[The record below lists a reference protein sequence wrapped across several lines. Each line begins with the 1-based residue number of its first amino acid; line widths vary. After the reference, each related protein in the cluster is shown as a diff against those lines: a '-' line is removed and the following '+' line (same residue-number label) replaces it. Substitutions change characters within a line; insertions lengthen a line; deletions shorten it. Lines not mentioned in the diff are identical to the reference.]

1 MYEQYWHLEEK
12 PFQNTPNPKFLYL
25 SAQHEDALMK
35 LTYVVAQN
43 LGAGLLTGIFGCGK
57 TLLAKVILKDLGQQ
71 KFCAAYINNPLVSE
85 PSELIRA
92 IVRSLIPQELPEKKT
107 ELLVDP
113 LLEKLQNILID
124 NMREGKE
131 NIVFIDEAH
140 TIHDP
145 MVFEQLRLILN
156 FQNENRF
163 LLTLFL
169 LGQPELFD
177 KIEAVKPFAQRIP
190 IRCQLDPLDEED
202 VIKYI
207 AYRLKIASK
216 EDESANTLRPVFD
229 KEAVKVVYHY
239 AGGIPRKINTL
250 CDLTLLSGFAK
261 KIEEINGE
269 FINSVIKEFKLT
281 R

>member
-1 MYEQYWHLEEK
+1 MYEQYWNLKEK

-25 SAQHEDALMK
+25 SAQHEAALMK

-57 TLLAKVILKDLGQQ
+57 TLLAKVILRDLGPQ
-71 KFCAAYINNPLVSE
+71 KFCAAYISNPLVSE
-85 PSELIRA
+85 PLEIIRA
-92 IVRSLIPQELPEKKT
+92 IVRLLRPQNLPEKKT

-113 LLEKLQNILID
+113 LLEKLYNILLD
-124 NMREGKE
+124 NVREGKE

-140 TIHDP
+140 TIQNP
-145 MVFEQLRLILN
+145 MVLEQLRLILN
-156 FQNENRF
+156 FQSEDRF

-169 LGQPELFD
+169 LGQPELLD
-177 KIEAVKPFAQRIP
+177 KIEAIKPFAQRIP
-190 IRCQLDPLDEED
+190 IRCHLDPLNKED
-202 VIKYI
+202 VVEYI

-216 EDESANTLRPVFD
+216 EGESAGTSTPVFGKD
-229 KEAVKVVYHY
+229 VVEVVYNY

-261 KIEEINGE
+261 KIDEINE
-269 FINSVIKEFKLT
+269 QFINSVIKEFKLS
-281 R
+281 